1 MLLKLSEGVDVL
13 VLTRFPVKK
22 KLLLL
27 SLSFTILL
35 LSFSSWADRKDHQV
49 KSDPHPKAKNIIF
62 MVADGM
68 GLAHVTAARIFK
80 NGPDGESLHLETLP
94 TIGYQRTHS
103 ASDSLTDSAA
113 AASAWASGEK
123 FRNGEIS
130 CHDDDQNGRCEP
142 APGPTILEIAK
153 AKGKATGLVV
163 TSTVTHAT
171 PAAFGSHVPS
181 RRCEKEIARQYIQ
194 VTEVDVILGGG
205 RKKFKSTEKQADEC
219 GTFGDFIADAERKGY
234 QVVYTKKVLDG
245 VVAKGSRKIL
255 GLFTPKGKT
264 PELFRLYPEEHYQA
278 EEPTLP
284 QMTTA
289 ALESVEKD
297 EDGFFLLVE
306 GSQIDWASHRND
318 VAYQIGETLAF
329 DEAVKVVLDWIN
341 EKPNRRQ
348 NTLVIISADHETGG
362 FAISGARGRKYK
374 RGDIVDHGWTS
385 KGHTAEDVV
394 IWSQGPGSKFLGRAV
409 DNTDLYKV
417 MRDVLF

>member
-1 MLLKLSEGVDVL
+1 MHRQTASRKRVFLL
-13 VLTRFPVKK
+13 F
-22 KLLLL
+22 LLFL
-27 SLSFTILL
+27 SLWLIFASFTPKKQY
-35 LSFSSWADRKDHQV
+35 RGKKEPV
-49 KSDPHPKAKNIIF
+49 PKAKNIIF

-142 APGPTILEIAK
+142 APDPTILEIAK
-153 AKGKATGLVV
+153 AKGKVTGLVV

-194 VTEVDVILGGG
+194 ITEVDVILGGG

-234 QVVYTKKVLDG
+234 QVVYTKKALDG

-264 PELFRLYPEEHYQA
+264 PELFRLSPEEHYQA

-306 GSQIDWASHRND
+306 GSQIDWASHRNN

-329 DEAVKVVLDWIN
+329 DEAVKMVLDWIN

-362 FAISGARGRKYK
+362 FAISGGRGRKYK

-385 KGHTAEDVV
+385 KGHTAEDML
-394 IWSQGPGSKFLGRAV
+394 IWSQGPGSQYLGRAV

-417 MRDVLF
+417 MLEVLK

>member
-1 MLLKLSEGVDVL
+1 VHRQTASRKRV
-13 VLTRFPVKK
+13 
-22 KLLLL
+22 LLLFLLFL
-27 SLSFTILL
+27 SLWLIFSSFTPKKQY
-35 LSFSSWADRKDHQV
+35 RGKKEPV
-49 KSDPHPKAKNIIF
+49 PKAKNIIF

-80 NGPDGESLHLETLP
+80 NGPGGESLHLETLP

-123 FRNGEIS
+123 FNNGEIS
-130 CHDDDQNGRCEP
+130 CHDNDQKGRCEP
-142 APGPTILEIAK
+142 APAPTILEIAK
-153 AKGKATGLVV
+153 AKGKVTGLVV

-219 GTFGDFIADAERKGY
+219 GTSGDFIADAERKGY
-234 QVVYTKKVLDG
+234 QVVYTREALDG

-264 PELFRLYPEEHYQA
+264 PELFRLYPEKHYQT

-289 ALESVEKD
+289 ALETVEKD

-362 FAISGARGRKYK
+362 FAIRGARKENYK
-374 RGDIVDHGWTS
+374 PGDLVKDTWTTT
-385 KGHTAEDVV
+385 KHTAGDVV

-417 MRDVLF
+417 MLKVLK

>member
-1 MLLKLSEGVDVL
+1 MHRQTTSRKRVFLL
-13 VLTRFPVKK
+13 F
-22 KLLLL
+22 LLFL
-27 SLSFTILL
+27 SLWLIFASFTPKKQY
-35 LSFSSWADRKDHQV
+35 RGKKEPV
-49 KSDPHPKAKNIIF
+49 PKAKNIIF

-68 GLAHVTAARIFK
+68 GLAHVVAARIFK

-142 APGPTILEIAK
+142 APDPTILEIAK

-171 PAAFGSHVPS
+171 PAAFGSHVSS

-219 GTFGDFIADAERKGY
+219 GTFGDFITDAARKGY
-234 QVVYTKKVLDG
+234 QVVYTKKALAG

-318 VAYQIGETLAF
+318 VAYQIGEALAF

-385 KGHTAEDVV
+385 KGHTAEDML
-394 IWSQGPGSKFLGRAV
+394 IWSQGPGSRYLGRAV

-417 MRDVLF
+417 MLKVLK

>member
-1 MLLKLSEGVDVL
+1 MYRQTASRKRIFFLFLL
-13 VLTRFPVKK
+13 F
-22 KLLLL
+22 L
-27 SLSFTILL
+27 SLWLIFASFT
-35 LSFSSWADRKDHQV
+35 
-49 KSDPHPKAKNIIF
+49 PKKQYRGNKEPVPEAKNIIL
-62 MVADGM
+62 MVGDGM

-80 NGPDGESLHLETLP
+80 NGPDGESLYLETLP

-113 AASAWASGEK
+113 AASAWANGEK
-123 FRNGEIS
+123 FNNGEIS
-130 CHDDDQNGRCEP
+130 CHDDDQDGRCEP
-142 APGPTILEIAK
+142 APSPTILEIAK
-153 AKGKATGLVV
+153 AKGKVTGLVV

-219 GTFGDFIADAERKGY
+219 GTFGDFIADAKRKGY
-234 QVVYTKKVLDG
+234 QVVYTKKALDG

-284 QMTTA
+284 HMTAA
-289 ALESVEKD
+289 ALEIVERA

-329 DEAVKVVLDWIN
+329 DEAVKVVLNWIN
-341 EKPNRRQ
+341 EKPNRRH

-362 FAISGARGRKYK
+362 FAISSARGRKYK
-374 RGDIVDHGWTS
+374 RGDIV
-385 KGHTAEDVV
+385 
-394 IWSQGPGSKFLGRAV
+394 
-409 DNTDLYKV
+409 
-417 MRDVLF
+417 

>member
-1 MLLKLSEGVDVL
+1 LILWLI
-13 VLTRFPVKK
+13 FA
-22 KLLLL
+22 
-27 SLSFTILL
+27 SFTPKKQY
-35 LSFSSWADRKDHQV
+35 RGKKEPV
-49 KSDPHPKAKNIIF
+49 PKAKNIIF

-130 CHDDDQNGRCEP
+130 CHDDDQDGRCEP

-153 AKGKATGLVV
+153 AKGKATGLVA

-171 PAAFGSHVPS
+171 PAAFGAHVPS

-194 VTEVDVILGGG
+194 VTEVEVILGGG
-205 RKKFKSTEKQADEC
+205 RKKFKSTENQADEC
-219 GTFGDFIADAERKGY
+219 GTSGDFIADAERKGY
-234 QVVYTKKVLDG
+234 EAVYTKKALDG

-284 QMTTA
+284 QMTAA

-297 EDGFFLLVE
+297 KDGFFLLVE

-341 EKPNRRQ
+341 EKPNRKQ
-348 NTLVIISADHETGG
+348 KTLVIISADHETGG
-362 FAISGARGRKYK
+362 FAINGVEGRNYK
-374 RGDIVDHGWTS
+374 PDDIVDHGWTGT
-385 KGHTAEDVV
+385 GHTAEDML
-394 IWSQGPGSKFLGRAV
+394 IWSQGPGSQYLGRAV

-417 MRDVLF
+417 MRQVLK

>member
-1 MLLKLSEGVDVL
+1 VHRQTTSRKRVFLL
-13 VLTRFPVKK
+13 F
-22 KLLLL
+22 LLFL
-27 SLSFTILL
+27 SLWLIFASFTPKKQY
-35 LSFSSWADRKDHQV
+35 RGKKEPV
-49 KSDPHPKAKNIIF
+49 PKAKNIIF

-68 GLAHVTAARIFK
+68 GLAHVVAARIFK

-142 APGPTILEIAK
+142 APDPTILEIAK

-171 PAAFGSHVPS
+171 PAAFGSHVSS

-219 GTFGDFIADAERKGY
+219 GTFGDFITDAARKGY
-234 QVVYTKKVLDG
+234 QVVYTKKALAG

-318 VAYQIGETLAF
+318 VAYQIGEALAF

-385 KGHTAEDVV
+385 KGHTAEDML
-394 IWSQGPGSKFLGRAV
+394 IWSQGPGSRYLGRAV

-417 MRDVLF
+417 MLKVLK

>member
-1 MLLKLSEGVDVL
+1 MHRQTASRKRE
-13 VLTRFPVKK
+13 
-22 KLLLL
+22 LLLFLLFL
-27 SLSFTILL
+27 SLWLILASFTPKKQ
-35 LSFSSWADRKDHQV
+35 SRAKKEPV
-49 KSDPHPKAKNIIF
+49 PKAKNIIF

-153 AKGKATGLVV
+153 AKGKVTGLVV

-194 VTEVDVILGGG
+194 VAEVDVILGGG

-219 GTFGDFIADAERKGY
+219 GTFGDFTADAARKGY
-234 QVVYTKKVLDG
+234 QVVYTKKALDG

-306 GSQIDWASHRND
+306 GSQVDWASHRND

-374 RGDIVDHGWTS
+374 RGDIVDHRWTS
-385 KGHTAEDVV
+385 KGHTAEDML
-394 IWSQGPGSKFLGRAV
+394 IWSQGPGSQYLGRAV

-417 MRDVLF
+417 MRQVLK